1 MLAAEMRKDRALRR
15 AFFGELD
22 LIFYAGAS
30 LPQDVWEALERL
42 AMQERGEVP
51 LMASSWGM
59 TETAPATLT
68 VHAPITRAGVIG
80 VPLPGVTVK
89 LLPDAAMRCELC
101 VKGPNVMTGYHQDP
115 ERTAAAFDA
124 EGYLVTGDAVRF
136 ADPDDPAKGLL
147 FDGRVSE
154 DFKLMTGTW
163 VHVSTLRVSALPALA
178 PLAIDLVIAGH
189 DRAEIG
195 ALIFPDR
202 AGMAA
207 LGIVAGED
215 RGALVSPV
223 LAAAVEERLQRLAAK
238 ATGSSTR
245 IARAL
250 VLAEPPSIEGGEITD
265 KGNLNQR
272 NALTRR
278 AALVARLYDDSDAA
292 VVRV

>member
-1 MLAAEMRKDRALRR
+1 M
-15 AFFGELD
+15 
-22 LIFYAGAS
+22 
-30 LPQDVWEALERL
+30 
-42 AMQERGEVP
+42 
-51 LMASSWGM
+51 
-59 TETAPATLT
+59 
-68 VHAPITRAGVIG
+68 
-80 VPLPGVTVK
+80 K
-89 LLPDAAMRCELC
+89 LLPDAAMRCELR

-163 VHVSTLRVSALPALA
+163 VHVSTLRVSALPELA

-195 ALIFPDR
+195 ALIFPDVT
-202 AGMAA
+202 ALAA
-207 LGIVAGED
+207 LGIVAAED
-215 RGALVSPV
+215 QGALVSPA